1 MENQNHSVTKNAMNY
16 GLYMGLAL
24 VLNSVVF
31 YVLGKPFSNFS
42 AYLSYAIIIGGLSL
56 ALWSFR
62 EFLGE
67 QGLTYGRSL
76 GFGTLISLFASLI
89 VAFYTF
95 VLFRI
100 VDPGLIDKLL
110 IFMEENLIKA
120 GTAENQ
126 VDTMI
131 NLYKKVLSPLIYSIG
146 QIFSLTILGF
156 IFSLILSIFFR
167 KQPSN
172 PFQGIE

>member
-1 MENQNHSVTKNAMNY
+1 MENQNNSVTKEAMNF

-31 YVLGKPFSNFS
+31 YVTGKPFSTIS
-42 AYLSYAIIIGGLSL
+42 AYISYALIIGCLSW

-62 EFLGE
+62 EYLGE
-67 QGLTYGRSL
+67 QGLTYGRAL
-76 GFGTLISLFASLI
+76 GFGTLLSLFASLI

-95 VLFRI
+95 VLYKI

-110 IFMEENLIKA
+110 IFIEENLIKS
-120 GTAENQ
+120 GSPENQ
-126 VDTMI
+126 VETVI
-131 NLYKKVLSPLIYSIG
+131 NLYKKVLSPLT
-146 QIFSLTILGF
+146 FSLGQVLNITFLGF
-156 IFSLILSIFFR
+156 ILSLIIAIFFR
-167 KQPSN
+167 REPSN